1 MKDLNYVASEITKE
15 KNLEMNLPKFAN
27 SMMSLYNGLAYV
39 KLSMN
44 YYTYFEMLNDR
55 EYENTDLAKIKDYMD
70 RLNIIIEKEVITEGS
85 VESLEES
92 IVEVDNIRNEIMKIM
107 EVVTS
112 YVDKLKIYEYIL
124 NRVEFKFSEEEF
136 DEEYYSKNLTNDLMH
151 FILND
156 KDSMVTNSKIAEVI
170 GQLPIRLSKNKFYDY
185 IKASFTLY
193 RGAQKGTIDDFVY
206 ALRTTAMLDQPDG
219 FEDSFRDV
227 NEIYN
232 DLKDA
237 DYKNLSQEEY
247 KSLADKLLIATQI
260 MANSSD
266 LFVILMQL
274 VNDVYTIILSKMYAF
289 NNVDEINKSK
299 YVIKS
304 TLEGFNG
311 NEYDSD
317 DDKIIDCFTG
327 FEGQQEKIIMVT
339 TSNEHVIDYVL
350 KNQSATL
357 QSIMLEKAYNS
368 LLLIF
373 KLQSGS
379 DFIGLYEST
388 DKQEI
393 ASNEYVDIS
402 CDKFIAELDTLFKD
416 SSQIINRAVMST
428 VLSQLPVFFNN
439 LDEIQSYINT
449 SLLQC
454 SDKAEK
460 MACIAIMN
468 LLMEDGN

>member
-1 MKDLNYVASEITKE
+1 MKDLSYVASEITKE

-44 YYTYFEMLNDR
+44 YYTYYDMLSDK
-55 EYENTDLAKIKDYMD
+55 EYENTDLAKIKAFLE
-70 RLNIIIEKEVITEGS
+70 RLNTIIEKEVINEGS
-85 VESLEES
+85 VETLEES
-92 IVEVDNIRNEIMKIM
+92 IIETDNIRNEIIKIM

-112 YVDKLKIYEYIL
+112 YVDRLKIYEYIL
-124 NRVEFKFSEEEF
+124 NRVEFKFSKEEF
-136 DEEYYSKNLTNDLMH
+136 DEEYYMNDLTNDLMH
-151 FILND
+151 YILAD
-156 KDSMVTNSKIAEVI
+156 KDSMVTNGKIAEII
-170 GQLPIRLSKNKFYDY
+170 GQLPIRLSKNKFFDY
-185 IKASFTLY
+185 ISGSFSLY

-206 ALRTTAMLDQPDG
+206 ALRTTAMLDQPEG
-219 FEDSFRDV
+219 FESGFQDV
-227 NEIYN
+227 NNIYN
-232 DLKDA
+232 DLKNA
-237 DYKNLSQEEY
+237 DYKNLTQEEY
-247 KSLADKLLIATQI
+247 KTLADKLLIATQT
-260 MANSSD
+260 MSNTSD
-266 LFVILMQL
+266 LFVILIQL

-317 DDKIIDCFTG
+317 DEKIIDCFTG
-327 FEGQQEKIIMVT
+327 FEGKQEKIITVT
-339 TSNEHVIDYVL
+339 IANEYVIDYVL

-357 QSIMLEKAYNS
+357 QSIMLEKAYNALS
-368 LLLIF
+368 IIF

-379 DFIGLYEST
+379 DFIALYDST

-393 ASNEYVDIS
+393 ASNDYVDMAFNS
-402 CDKFIAELDTLFKD
+402 LIAELETLFKD

-439 LDEIQSYINT
+439 IDEIQRYINS
-449 SLLQC
+449 SLIQC

-460 MACIAIMN
+460 MACVEVMN
-468 LLMEDGN
+468 LLMNGDN

>member
-1 MKDLNYVASEITKE
+1 MKDLNYVSSEILKE

-44 YYTYFEMLNDR
+44 YYTYYEMLNDR
-55 EYENTDLAKIKDYMD
+55 EYENTDLDKIKGYLE
-70 RLNIIIEKEVITEGS
+70 RLNIIIEKEVINEGS
-85 VESLEES
+85 VETLEES
-92 IVEVDNIRNEIMKIM
+92 VAEVDNIRKDIMKIM

-124 NRVEFKFSEEEF
+124 NRVEFRFSQEEF
-136 DEEYYSKNLTNDLMH
+136 DEEYYMKNLTNDLMH
-151 FILND
+151 YILDD
-156 KDSMVTNSKIAEVI
+156 KDSMVTNSKIAEII
-170 GQLPIRLSKNKFYDY
+170 GQLPIRLSKNKFFEY
-185 IKASFTLY
+185 IKDAFSLY

-206 ALRTTAMLDQPDG
+206 ALRTTAMLDQPEG
-219 FEDSFRDV
+219 FDNSFDDV
-227 NEIYN
+227 NAIYN
-232 DLKDA
+232 DLKNA
-237 DYKNLSQEEY
+237 DYKNLTQEEY
-247 KSLADKLLIATQI
+247 KALADKLLIATQT
-260 MANSSD
+260 MSNTSD
-266 LFVILMQL
+266 LFVILIQL

-311 NEYDSD
+311 NEYNCEE
-317 DDKIIDCFTG
+317 DKIIDCFTG
-327 FEGQQEKIIMVT
+327 FEGQQEKIITVT

-350 KNQSATL
+350 KNHKETL
-357 QSIMLEKAYNS
+357 QSFMIEKAFNA
-368 LLLIF
+368 LFIIL

-379 DFIGLYEST
+379 DFVALYEST

-393 ASNEYVDIS
+393 ASNDYVDIA
-402 CDKFIAELDTLFKD
+402 CDNFITELETLFQN
-416 SSQIINRAVMST
+416 SSQIVNRAVMST

-439 LDEIQSYINT
+439 LDEIQSYINS

-460 MACIAIMN
+460 MACVEIMN
-468 LLMEDGN
+468 LLMNGEN